1 MLQIWNRVDV
11 DFMRQRLAAAVASLL
26 VCAAAIASL
35 AVNGLNF
42 GIDFSGGTL
51 VELEYP
57 VPVELSEVRPL
68 LADAVGGGDFTAQYF
83 GSTRQL
89 LVRLPPRTAAAEPQ
103 ADLSR
108 LGDRLLGALRDAG
121 QEVEMRRIEF
131 VGPQV
136 GTELSRAGG
145 YAMLFVLC
153 GILVYVALR
162 FQFRF
167 ALGAIVALAH
177 DVLVVLGFFSATRME
192 FNLPVLAA
200 LLAVVGYSLNDT
212 IVVFDRIRENFRRMH
227 KAEPVTVVNISLCQT
242 LSRTLITSLT
252 TLLVLGSLAI
262 LGGEIILPFSVAL
275 IAGVL
280 VGTYSSLYVAS
291 PVALALGVT
300 RKDLLP
306 VQQEGRAADEAP

>member
-1 MLQIWNRVDV
+1 MLQLWRHTHI
-11 DFMRQRLAAAVASLL
+11 DFMRQRLSAAVASSL
-26 VCAAAIASL
+26 VCVGAIISL
-35 AVNGLNF
+35 AINGLNF

-57 VPVELSEVRPL
+57 APVVLSDVRPL
-68 LADAVGGGDFTAQYF
+68 LTDAVGGGDFTAQYF

-89 LVRLPPRTAAAEPQ
+89 LVRLPPQTATAEPPQ
-103 ADLSR
+103 ELAR
-108 LGDRLLGALRDAG
+108 LGDRLLRSLKDAG
-121 QEVEMRRIEF
+121 QEVAMRRIEF

-153 GILVYVALR
+153 GILIYVALR
-162 FQFRF
+162 FQMRF

-177 DVLVVLGFFSATRME
+177 DVIVVLGFFSITRME
-192 FNLPVLAA
+192 FDLPVLAA

-212 IVVFDRIRENFRRMH
+212 IVVFDRIRENFRRLH
-227 KAEPVTVVNISLCQT
+227 KAQPVMVVNTSLNQI
-242 LSRTLITSLT
+242 LARTLVTSLT
-252 TLLVLGSLAI
+252 TLLVLFSLAT
-262 LGGEIILPFSVAL
+262 LGGDIILPFSIAL

-306 VQQEGRAADEAP
+306 VQKEGAALDELP